1 MRTTLLWILLIG
13 CIILGFCLCKWKIKT
28 LTCKILCVLLLA
40 FVFYAGSDIINMGYQ
55 RLSEYREVKEIV
67 NSLDSDIV
75 KMKGSKVYVKIKSE
89 WVKVEDIEVPESFSK
104 KYTIKFDGSEV
115 ELNSPE
121 IRNSLTLFRDMGI
134 TK

>member
-1 MRTTLLWILLIG
+1 MLLIS
-13 CIILGFCLCKWKIKT
+13 CVILGFCLCKWRIKT
-28 LTCKILCVLLLA
+28 LTCKILCISLLA
-40 FVFYAGSDIINMGYQ
+40 FVFYVGSDIINIGYQ
-55 RLSEYREVKEIV
+55 KASEYREVKEIV
-67 NSLDSDIV
+67 NGLDSDIV
-75 KMKGSKVYVKIKSE
+75 KMKGSKVYVKIKSK

-121 IRNSLTLFRDMGI
+121 IRSSLTLFRDMGI